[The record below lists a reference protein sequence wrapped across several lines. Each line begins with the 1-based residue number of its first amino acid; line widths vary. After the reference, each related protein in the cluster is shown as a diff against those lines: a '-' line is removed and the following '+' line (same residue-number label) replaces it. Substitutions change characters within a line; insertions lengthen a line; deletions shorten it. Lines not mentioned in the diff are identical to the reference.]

1 MMKLKATNPLVL
13 FVGALAIGLAGCAD
27 DVIITEP
34 PPPPPP
40 PPPESA
46 EISIVSITEFD
57 DGAELG
63 ELEDGPVAN
72 LISIVVNFDTGG
84 FEAAALDVLVD
95 SDVVGCQ
102 TFSGQASVGLGADVQ
117 TISCTLNT
125 AQGVGACTGQTQV
138 GQFENGPHTI
148 GVSLTLQDGSAVTAT
163 RTAPLVFSNSNVV
176 LIVPNDIGPR
186 VVGLDEEGWWG
197 GPRDLSWYACP
208 VIFDSSLDDFGGV
221 CEVTITASDGMLF
234 TATSSSVTD
243 TAEPYE
249 ATAQYRD
256 VPTSDAT
263 WVDEDSRNE
272 DLVEDEDVQVW
283 ASDVLACDGTNIDAF
298 FSTFVD
304 ERNID
309 SSAPLCDDDPCEV
322 WIDDDY
328 PINDGN
334 APGFTNNVFSDGDFD
349 LRDLFGTLVDDDG
362 VGMVLGVT
370 TVLSAWDYA
379 DGDQDNL
386 VAFLSPVFG
395 VGDLTEDDACGDD
408 GTTDPALG
416 AATFALGYGQC
427 AALGEEGAPVDA
439 YFIEIAE
446 VGDLL
451 GNALGDGT
459 MDLQIEDE
467 FITELD
473 APSGI
478 TGSGQLGADFTGPD
492 VDPDEVMPEAGLV
505 WNPDLRFDG
514 LDDATRGCDPAATV
528 PGPGDGLDQ
537 TLCEN
542 LMFEALDPDLAS
554 GDEGAGVEDTGCGPA
569 TNPATTECSDAAGV
583 GNFDGNQLDVVID
596 DSPGDDFNS
605 TTVPLANQPI
615 TARAWNTTLAA
626 TTLPAAGMFASYI
639 CAPLTG
645 GAGVG
650 DTPNACDGTN
660 DGLYTV
666 TIIAPD
672 KAQVENNVTELT
684 TTFTIDTNQP
694 IIGFGGITG
703 LTASDAATVEFVL
716 DASVVDRN
724 GDGTAVTSAVVQV
737 TVDGGDGICDGSGL
751 GDDDITELLV
761 QVAPAGGNDDA
772 TGATVIVDVT
782 SEVNLNGGDFD
793 QLFTASNLGAGT
805 VDYCFILTADDGAE
819 RKDGTD
825 DGLDISASAQKEFEW
840 Q

>member
-478 TGSGQLGADFTGPD
+478 TGSGQLGADFTAPV
-492 VDPDEVMPEAGLV
+492 VDELMPPDESPTFV
-505 WNPDLRFDG
+505 WNPDLGVDYTAG
-514 LDDATRGCDPAATV
+514 SPAAIDLTRTCPSTDAV
-528 PGPGDGLDQ
+528 LD
-537 TLCEN
+537 CESI
-542 LMFEALDPDLAS
+542 MYEAADPDLAS
-554 GDEGAGVEDTGCGPA
+554 GDPGSGVEEIGCLMG
-569 TNPATTECSDAAGV
+569 
-583 GNFDGNQLDVVID
+583 
-596 DSPGDDFNS
+596 
-605 TTVPLANQPI
+605 
-615 TARAWNTTLAA
+615 
-626 TTLPAAGMFASYI
+626 Y
-639 CAPLTG
+639 
-645 GAGVG
+645 
-650 DTPNACDGTN
+650 PNACDDANGDGAYIVVGIDDGPATCDGGAGCDAPPANLLVTDDVGVVGDDMFQAYFCDGPNVDAPNCDGTD
-660 DGLYTV
+660 DGTYTV
-666 TIIAPD
+666 WAEAAD
-672 KAQVENNVTELT
+672 KAQVDNNWSAPTWSFIL
-684 TTFTIDTNQP
+684 DTSP
-694 IIGFGGITG
+694 PVIGFGGITG
-703 LTASDAATVEFVL
+703 LNSSNAATVQFVL
-716 DASVVDRN
+716 DANVVDRN
-724 GDGTAVTSAVVQV
+724 GDGTALELVNVFVSIEDVTGLA
-737 TVDGGDGICDGSGL
+737 DGDCTTL
-751 GDDDITELLV
+751 GDQLFDEASVLV
-761 QVAPAGGNDDA
+761 SPNDNPAA
-772 TGATVIVDVT
+772 VPLTVFVDVT
-782 SEVNLNGGDFD
+782 AQVNANGGDIT
-793 QLFTASNLGAGT
+793 QTFTASNQSATLGLGDYT
-805 VDYCFILTADDGAE
+805 YCFLIEADDGAE

-825 DGLDISASAQKEFEW
+825 ISATAGDINSVAGKDFTW

>member
-46 EISIVSITEFD
+46 EISIFGILDLDT
-57 DGAELG
+57 GAEIFG
-63 ELEDGPVAN
+63 D
-72 LISIVVNFDTGG
+72 VVEGRLQVLVNIDTGG
-84 FEAAALDVLVD
+84 FEAAAVDLLID
-95 SDVVGCQ
+95 SDVVACQ
-102 TFSGQASVGLGADVQ
+102 SFSGQASVGLSADVQ
-117 TISCTLNT
+117 QIVCSLDTD
-125 AQGVGACTGQTQV
+125 QGVGACTGQTQT
-138 GQFENGPHTI
+138 GRWDNGSH
-148 GVSLTLQDGSAVTAT
+148 GLAARLTLQDGSAVTAT
-163 RTAPLVFSNSNVV
+163 RANPLIFANSNFVN
-176 LIVPNDIGPR
+176 IVPNDIGPR

-221 CEVTITASDGMLF
+221 CEVTISASDGMLF

-243 TAEPYE
+243 DAEPYE
-249 ATAQYRD
+249 AIAQYRD

-272 DLVEDEDVQVW
+272 DLVEDEDVEVE
-283 ASDVLACDGTNIDAF
+283 ASKVLACDGTDITNLFAG
-298 FSTFVD
+298 TFVD
-304 ERNID
+304 RRNID
-309 SSAPLCDDDPCEV
+309 SSAPLCDVDPCEI

-334 APGFTNNVFSDGDFD
+334 APGLTNNLFSGGDFD
-349 LRDLFGTLVDDDG
+349 LRDGSGPPGALVDDDG

-370 TVLSAWDYA
+370 TVLAAWDYA

-395 VGDLTEDDACGDD
+395 AADLTEDDACGDD
-408 GTTDPALG
+408 GTTDQALG
-416 AATFALGYGQC
+416 ANTFATAYGQC
-427 AALGEEGAPVDA
+427 AATGEEGAPVDA
-439 YFIEIAE
+439 YFIEIAR

-451 GNALGDGT
+451 LNELGDGT

-478 TGSGQLGADFTGPD
+478 TGSGQLGADFTEPD
-492 VDPDEVMPEAGLV
+492 IDPDEVMPEAGLV
-505 WNPDLRFDG
+505 WNPDLTFDG
-514 LDDATRGCDPAATV
+514 LDPLTRGCDPLSAV
-528 PGPGDGLDQ
+528 PGNGLDQ

-554 GDEGAGVEDTGCGPA
+554 GDPGAGVEDTGCGPA
-569 TNPATTECSDAAGV
+569 TDPATTECLDAL
-583 GNFDGNQLDVVID
+583 GNGDLNQLDVFID
-596 DSPGDDFNS
+596 ASPGGAFNS
-605 TTVPLANQPI
+605 TTIPLANQPI
-615 TARAWNTTLAA
+615 TARAWDGVAS
-626 TTLPAAGMFASYI
+626 TLPAAGMFASYI

-645 GAGVG
+645 VLPG
-650 DTPNACDGTN
+650 TPNACDGTN
-660 DGLYTV
+660 DGDYTV
-666 TIIAPD
+666 TIEAPD
-672 KAQVENNVTELT
+672 KAQAVNNVSMLT

-703 LTASDAATVEFVL
+703 LNASNAATVEFVL

-737 TVDGGDGICDGSGL
+737 TIDGGDGICDGSGL
-751 GDDDITELLV
+751 GDDFITFAAV
-761 QVAPAGGNDDA
+761 QVTPEGGNDDA

-782 SEVNLNGGDFD
+782 AEVQANGGDFD
-793 QLFTASNLGAGT
+793 QLFTAANLGVGT
-805 VDYCFILTADDGAE
+805 FDYCFILTADDGAA

-825 DGLDISASAQKEFEW
+825 DALSIDASATKTFEW